1 MRTKIIS
8 ILFEQ
13 LGITKKDDITRDL
26 KPNQIK
32 KNSRNMAKIIAVIDT
47 TINSFSENIPK
58 EYSYI
63 TWAIKLHNI
72 GSSNP
77 TGNYMFKV
85 NNRNTKTRCK
95 ICSKL
100 TIKTPGGH
108 PWCSSGVFIVD
119 FEHVSHL
126 ALVLLLITLN
136 R

>member
-1 MRTKIIS
+1 
-8 ILFEQ
+8 
-13 LGITKKDDITRDL
+13 
-26 KPNQIK
+26 
-32 KNSRNMAKIIAVIDT
+32 MAKIITVIDT

-58 EYSYI
+58 EQ
-63 TWAIKLHNI
+63 LHNI

-126 ALVLLLITLN
+126 VLVLLLITLN